1 MVVVV
6 LHLLVEVVYGGG
18 DGGDGGGCG
27 GEEGANGVNW
37 WLRLSTVSIW
47 QLRGLAIAVCDGTDD
62 GGVRRYCYFNSG
74 ALPPRSSH
82 DVYHVDDD

>member
-1 MVVVV
+1 MGETGETGEAVEERRLRMGQLVVEIV
-6 LHLLVEVVYGGG
+6 
-18 DGGDGGGCG
+18 DGVDL
-27 GEEGANGVNW
+27 AV
-37 WLRLSTVSIW
+37 
-47 QLRGLAIAVCDGTDD
+47 RGLAIAVCDGTDD